1 MRNRTLSLALL
12 AAPITA
18 ASLLIL
24 TPATAHAN
32 AETVECNTSLTPHA
46 SPYGSLVIGTGCT
59 LNGNASPGLLTDIK
73 VKGLGLEFD
82 CRLGALQDGSLAGSG
97 CRQL

>member
-32 AETVECNTSLTPHA
+32 AETVECDTSLTPN
-46 SPYGSLVIGTGCT
+46 GSLVTGTGCT
-59 LNGNASPGLLTDIK
+59 LNGNASPGLLTNFK
-73 VKGLGLEFD
+73 VKGLGLELD
-82 CRLGALQDGSLAGSG
+82 CVMGALQNGSMAGSG